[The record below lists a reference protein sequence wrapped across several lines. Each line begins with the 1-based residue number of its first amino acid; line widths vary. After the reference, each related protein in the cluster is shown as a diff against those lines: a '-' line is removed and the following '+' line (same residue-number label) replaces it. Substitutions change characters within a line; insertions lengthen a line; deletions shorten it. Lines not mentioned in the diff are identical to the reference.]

1 MSSGRGWQDTPET
14 LVTVFKNSLLYTT
27 AFEISTLIPKANG
40 DTAIII
46 ISSIMLVVIAINKCS
61 ALVDTLFVDA
71 SDEVK
76 RMTDPLKALFK
87 FLFDCAS
94 NLLVQITS
102 TMVGQ
107 LVTTAVQETNDT
119 SFSLVGSMI
128 SLTLIWLLS
137 NMIASR

>member
-1 MSSGRGWQDTPET
+1 M
-14 LVTVFKNSLLYTT
+14 TVFKNSLLYTT

-61 ALVDTLFVDA
+61 ALVDTLFVDVGRSEA
-71 SDEVK
+71 DDGSAEG
-76 RMTDPLKALFK
+76 ALQV
-87 FLFDCAS
+87 LFDCAS

>member
-1 MSSGRGWQDTPET
+1 
-14 LVTVFKNSLLYTT
+14 
-27 AFEISTLIPKANG
+27 
-40 DTAIII
+40 
-46 ISSIMLVVIAINKCS
+46 MLVVIAINKCS

-94 NLLVQITS
+94 NLLVQTAS

-107 LVTTAVQETNDT
+107 LVTTAVQETNDVVFVGGFYDIVDVDMAVEQHDC
-119 SFSLVGSMI
+119 FSLDAFAAAFN
-128 SLTLIWLLS
+128 LLI
-137 NMIASR
+137 I